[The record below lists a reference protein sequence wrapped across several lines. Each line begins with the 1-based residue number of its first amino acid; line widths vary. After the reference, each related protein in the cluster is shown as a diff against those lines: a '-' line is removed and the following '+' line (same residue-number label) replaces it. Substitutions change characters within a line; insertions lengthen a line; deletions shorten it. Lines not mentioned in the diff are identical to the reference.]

1 MNRHTSAARRRGIL
15 RRFTRSTGGTA
26 AIEFAFI
33 LPIVLLLTVGLLEFA
48 VVLFDYHRAGE
59 ATRRAIRQA
68 LINPPIATLDNI
80 ATTDIVC
87 DGGGS
92 IVCTGGTVESTADAT
107 FSTILSAMQAIFPD
121 IQSANVRITYSA
133 SGLDGPLTPGIVTPI
148 VTISVRNL
156 THAYIVLGIIPGMP
170 SSMTFPSF
178 TTSALGPSESI
189 A

>member
-1 MNRHTSAARRRGIL
+1 MNKLTSARRRGIL

-48 VVLFDYHRAGE
+48 IVLFDYHRAGE

-87 DGGGS
+87 DGGET
-92 IVCTGGTVESTADAT
+92 IVCTGGTVESTANT
-107 FSTILSAMQAIFPD
+107 TLNTIIGVMQAIFPD
-121 IQSANVRITYSA
+121 IQKANVRITYSA
-133 SGLDGPLTPGIVTPI
+133 SGLDGPSTPGIVTPI